1 MNSKDGFFTLEK
13 FASGGGNQGNMAIA
27 HFKDSVTGEA
37 RKQTFSHIDNKI
49 PSYVKEFLNSKTQK
63 TLTLPTGT
71 VFGTVGFT
79 GNIYAGHV
87 TSSKPLDM
95 KAHTHMG
102 FGGYQPTEANYNKST
117 PYWDYSVINFDK
129 WEGKR

>member
-13 FASGGGNQGNMAIA
+13 FASGGEIKEIWQLA

-63 TLTLPTGT
+63 T
-71 VFGTVGFT
+71 
-79 GNIYAGHV
+79 
-87 TSSKPLDM
+87 
-95 KAHTHMG
+95 
-102 FGGYQPTEANYNKST
+102 
-117 PYWDYSVINFDK
+117 
-129 WEGKR
+129 